1 MLITNNYN
9 LPPAMYQAIA
19 GGNREPKDGQYSIT
33 ELITPPFQGHL
44 RRKHWP
50 EITEDVSDRLW
61 ALLGSATHYWLDKAN
76 ADGAGEE
83 RMFHELEG
91 LTITGQ
97 PDLIV
102 NNEIHDYK
110 VTSTWSAI
118 DGKPKPEWV
127 AQLNA
132 YRWLYYKTSGKTIDN
147 LFVYAILR
155 DWQAGKALGGN
166 HYPAIPF
173 VTLHI
178 PVWDMAYAEA
188 DIMARL
194 TDHTAKTP
202 RPCTDEEKWL
212 KKSCFAVM
220 KEGRKSAVRLF
231 ESQIDAEA
239 FLSGLDRKHSIVER
253 KGKYGRCEQYC
264 NVNKWCPA
272 YQVGIMEVSDE
283 DSGV

>member
-1 MLITNNYN
+1 MLITNQHN
-9 LPPAMYQAIA
+9 LPPAMYHAIA
-19 GGNREPKDGQYSIT
+19 GSNREPKPGQFSIT
-33 ELITPPFQGHL
+33 ELIAPPLQGHL
-44 RRKHWP
+44 RRKHWA
-50 EITEDVSDRLW
+50 EITEDVSERLW

-83 RMFHELEG
+83 WMFFELEG

-110 VTSTWSAI
+110 VTSIWSVI
-118 DGKPKPEWV
+118 SGKPKPEWV

-132 YRWLYYKTSGKTIDN
+132 YRWLYHKTTGQLIDN

-166 HYPAIPF
+166 QYPPIPF
-173 VTLHI
+173 VTL
-178 PVWDMAYAEA
+178 PVPVFTITDTEA

-194 TDHTAKTP
+194 ADHIASTP

-212 KKSCFAVM
+212 KKPCFAIM
-220 KEGRKSAVRLF
+220 KESRKSAVRLF
-231 ESQIDAEA
+231 EAVVDAEA

-253 KGKYGRCEQYC
+253 KGEYGRCKQYC
-264 NVNKWCPA
+264 NVNKWCPD
-272 YQVGIMEVSDE
+272 YVGGE
-283 DSGV
+283 DGGQ